1 MTKLQW
7 TARPISAVR
16 SVGAAAIVLAL
27 VAGSV
32 TLSAQSA
39 DAAVVRPFTLNH
51 SEAVY
56 GDFILAGSGSMECP
70 TTGSPADPFGEP
82 IASCAAA
89 QAGTNTTPAGINDS
103 YYMKWTDV
111 DSIGATYN
119 SSTAQVTIPA
129 GARVSFARLNWSGDT
144 GTIRLADGTLSA
156 LAGCVT
162 RQFLAGA
169 GAAVLP
175 AGTPESTS
183 VRLTVGGA
191 STAPIAPQ
199 VISRDALS
207 NVVESQP
214 QFYAA
219 YANVTS
225 RFAGVT
231 TGDPVAI
238 TVGNVWTPQGFG
250 CYGGWSLTV
259 VYEYDGSHVNAPIK
273 KQVMVYDGHVRQSSS
288 DPATTITASGFTAA
302 AAGARVGVTAF
313 EGDFNTSGDRFRVDG
328 IAQAEPAPGSSTNF
342 FGSRAEFST
351 PSVLNNMSVDA
362 KSMTVP
368 VAVGSTTASMEFA
381 TSGDTYLAT
390 GLALS
395 VPIASIDVSIQAIS
409 SGPYVAGDMITYEV
423 RVYSPLAASD
433 VAVSSNVPGC
443 GMTPRS
449 LSAGS
454 TYSYGCS
461 RLAGADD
468 VTTTVTAS
476 SAEAGANAGTAS
488 LTTTVSQPAVE
499 ITKTADKATYVTGE
513 TIVFTIAVANSG
525 DLPLTDVT
533 VTDATVPA
541 CARTV
546 GALAVGSTPVSYTC
560 TAIAPIAADS
570 NTAAVTAAFAASR
583 TVTDSSTVSVPT
595 VGSVGGT
602 VFADRNNNGLVEPAE
617 YGISGVSVALTGTTA
632 SGTAVSYTTTT
643 DSAGA
648 YVFEGMPAGTYTV
661 TQTQPAA
668 YDDGIDTAGTNAVIA
683 SNDSVAVTLTS
694 GQSSSGTRFGER
706 PTSSLSGAVY
716 IDSDAD
722 GVQDAG
728 EQPVGAVTIELSGKD
743 SDNNDVELTAVTE
756 ASTGA
761 YRFDGLRPGTYEL
774 VRTSAPGYGNGNAT
788 VGTSGGTR
796 ASATTIT
803 TVTIAART
811 AASGYLFGVTT
822 GSLSGEVFVDL
833 DGDGVRSVGESGL
846 GGVNVTLTGANLD
859 GAITPL
865 MATTSGDGRFAFTGL
880 LSGTYVVTETQPAGY
895 LEGTNTVG
903 TAGGT
908 IVAHAFSAIALGAGE
923 SGTGYLFA
931 KARLIPPVFPPVVT
945 PPAATPTPVAPPAGG
960 QAAAAKP
967 TAGVIV
973 SSPLQDDEDAD
984 TADSE
989 VVPPIGEPESDSDAD
1004 SGSGPTSPATGAPNG
1019 DSASDSPIG
1028 PILLTVGIVSLV
1040 LMAGVGGVL
1049 LFRPRLFR
1057 G

>member
-39 DAAVVRPFTLNH
+39 DAAVVRPFTLNY
-51 SEAVY
+51 SEGVY
-56 GDFILAGSGSMECP
+56 GDFILAGNGSMACP
-70 TTGSPADPFGEP
+70 AAGSPVDPFGEP
-82 IASCAAA
+82 LANCTAA
-89 QAGTNTTPAGINDS
+89 QAGTNTAATGINDS
-103 YYMKWTDV
+103 YYMKWSDA
-111 DSIGATYN
+111 DSIAATYN
-119 SSTAQVTIPA
+119 SSAAQVTIPA
-129 GARVSFARLNWSGDT
+129 GARVSFARLNWSGNT
-144 GTIRLADGTLSA
+144 GTIRLADGTVAA
-156 LAGCVT
+156 LPGCNT

-169 GAAVLP
+169 GTADLP
-175 AGTPESTS
+175 SGTPESTL
-183 VRLTVGGA
+183 VRLSVGGA
-191 STAPIAPQ
+191 ATAAYAPQ
-199 VISRDALS
+199 VISRDALA
-207 NVVESQP
+207 NVPASQP
-214 QFYAA
+214 QFYSA
-219 YANVTS
+219 YADVTS

-231 TGDPVAI
+231 TGSPVAI
-238 TVGNVWTPQGFG
+238 TVSNVWTPQGFG

-259 VYEYDGSHVNAPIK
+259 VYAYDEPHTNAPIK
-273 KQVMVYDGHVRQSSS
+273 KRVMVYDGHVRQSSI
-288 DPATTITASGFTAA
+288 DPMTTITASGFTAA

-313 EGDFNTSGDRFRVDG
+313 EGDFNIAGDRFLVSG
-328 IAQAEPAPGSSTNF
+328 ENQAGPAPGSATNF
-342 FGSRAEFST
+342 FVSRGEYS
-351 PSVLNNMSVDA
+351 SVLNNMSVDA
-362 KSMTVP
+362 KSMTAP
-368 VAVGSTTASMEFA
+368 IAVGATSASMAFA

-395 VPIASIDVSIQAIS
+395 VPIASVDVSIQAVS
-409 SGPYVAGDMITYEV
+409 SGPYVAGDTITYEV
-423 RVYSPLAASD
+423 RVHSPLAASD

-443 GMTPRS
+443 EMTPRP
-449 LSAGS
+449 LLAGS
-454 TYSYGCS
+454 THAYGCS
-461 RLAGADD
+461 RLAVAGDG
-468 VTTTVTAS
+468 TTTVTAS
-476 SAEAGANAGTAS
+476 SAEAGANTFTAS

-513 TIVFTIAVANSG
+513 EIVFTIAVNNSG
-525 DLPLTDVT
+525 DVPLTDVT

-546 GALAVGSTPVSYTC
+546 GALAVGSATVSYTC

-602 VFADRNNNGLVEPAE
+602 VFADRNNNGLVDSAE

-632 SGTAVSYTTTT
+632 SGSAVSYTTTT
-643 DSAGA
+643 GSAGA

-668 YDDGIDTAGTNAVIA
+668 YDDGIDTAGTNAVVA

-694 GQSSSGTRFGER
+694 GQSSSGTLFGER

-728 EQPVGAVTIELSGKD
+728 EQPLGAVTIELSGRD
-743 SDNNDVELTAVTE
+743 SDNNEVELTAVTD

-822 GSLSGEVFVDL
+822 GSLSGDVFVDL
-833 DGDGVRSVGESGL
+833 DGDGIRSIGESGL
-846 GGVNVTLTGANLD
+846 GGVNVTLTGTTLN
-859 GAITPL
+859 GSITPL
-865 MATTSGDGRFAFTGL
+865 MATTSGDGSFAFSGL
-880 LSGTYVVTETQPAGY
+880 LAGTYTVTETQPAGY
-895 LEGTNTVG
+895 LEGTNTIG

-908 IVAHAFSAIALGAGE
+908 IVSHAFSAIVLGAGE

-931 KARLIPPVFPPVVT
+931 KARLIPPVIPPVVT
-945 PPAATPTPVAPPAGG
+945 PPAATPTPVAPPTGG

-967 TAGVIV
+967 TAEVIA
-973 SSPLQDDEDAD
+973 SAPLQDDEDAD

-1040 LMAGVGGVL
+1040 LMVGVGGVL